1 MAALP
6 GSSFHG
12 IFQARVL
19 DGGAIAFSGP
29 IPYEVV
35 TQQNCLRI
43 FRSIPWAVISVNV
56 QVSPQDGRRG
66 LITGRGC
73 MLSRFS
79 RVLLFVTPWTVAHQF
94 PLSVGF
100 PRQEYRSGLPFSSP
114 GDLPEPGVE
123 PVSPALAG
131 QFFTTESPGYKPLFS
146 PRAAVHLIAA
156 SWGSVGHFK
165 PSAAA
170 V

>member
-1 MAALP
+1 MDCSPP

-19 DGGAIAFSGP
+19 EWGAIAFSGP

-73 MLSRFS
+73 MLSCFS

-100 PRQEYRSGLPFSSP
+100 SRRKYWSGLPCP
-114 GDLPEPGVE
+114 PPRDLPDPGIK
-123 PVSPALAG
+123 PASLMSPALASR
-131 QFFTTESPGYKPLFS
+131 FFTTSTTWEAQQVPKAQTCKVTEILFTL
-146 PRAAVHLIAA
+146 P
-156 SWGSVGHFK
+156 SVWL
-165 PSAAA
+165 
-170 V
+170 